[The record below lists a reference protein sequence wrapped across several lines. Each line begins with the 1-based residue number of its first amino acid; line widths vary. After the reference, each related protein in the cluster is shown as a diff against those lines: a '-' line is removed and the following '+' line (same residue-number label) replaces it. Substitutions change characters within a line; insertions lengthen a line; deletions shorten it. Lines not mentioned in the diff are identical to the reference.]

1 MKEYEIY
8 RGSDSDLV
16 DVVRARTYE
25 QAVRIARKLGYGPEF
40 RIVEVERYDVYENY
54 GDFAKRGI
62 NRG

>member
-8 RGSDSDLV
+8 RGSGYDLV

-25 QAVRIARKLGYGPEF
+25 QDVRIARKLGYGPEF

-54 GDFAKRGI
+54 GDFAKRGN